1 MEDNKLEACLLAYRE
16 KVQKYLEN
24 EWDGRIPWDR
34 YFNDM
39 TNGCFEF
46 EESVNNCAAKIIMA
60 RWRGED

>member
-1 MEDNKLEACLLAYRE
+1 MEDNKLEARLSAYRE

-46 EESVNNCAAKIIMA
+46 EESVNNCAAKIISGRSRLA
-60 RWRGED
+60 D